1 MVREVSAVLAA
12 FGNNSIEL
20 LRFLKT
26 IRQDDLEQLKDYL
39 NEYDEG
45 GVSTQTILDLVSI
58 WEYMNEINSLGKQD
72 RPADF
77 AKLIQFIFKNL

>member
-1 MVREVSAVLAA
+1 MLIQYDEKSLSQKVKEVSAVLAA
-12 FGNNSIEL
+12 FSNDSIEL

-58 WEYMNEINSLGKQD
+58 WEYMNEINSLGK
-72 RPADF
+72 
-77 AKLIQFIFKNL
+77 